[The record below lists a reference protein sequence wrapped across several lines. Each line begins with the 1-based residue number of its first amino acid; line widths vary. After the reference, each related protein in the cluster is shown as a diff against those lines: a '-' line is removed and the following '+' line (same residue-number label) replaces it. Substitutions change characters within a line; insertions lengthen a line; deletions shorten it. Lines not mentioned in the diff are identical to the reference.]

1 MSTEVPISQT
11 CEGTQIGKSQK
22 ISFALQILWEL
33 GNNGFYSVLC
43 RVMLIFCE
51 NTSCSSY
58 FQFSLMVK
66 GVSFLAT
73 QLNGVVLFPYLQ
85 LKPHF

>member
-1 MSTEVPISQT
+1 MSTEVPFCQAV
-11 CEGTQIGKSQK
+11 EGTQIGKSQK
-22 ISFALQILWEL
+22 LSFALQILWEL

-58 FQFSLMVK
+58 FRFSLMVK

-73 QLNGVVLFPYLQ
+73 QLNGVVLFPYLHQ
-85 LKPHF
+85 KLHF